1 MTVGVPAPG
10 TATVPAPIPPGRLGE
25 SIPANAL
32 LDYQA
37 GLDRWLQDRRAE
49 LDRLDAAAVKAAG
62 ATTDPVKSAAITN
75 DVVLA
80 MSMWEAVRAK
90 AEELRT
96 LWDSGRADSVG
107 RERMSRVIWG
117 RLDGAQVPGDPTAAT
132 SQVSLAEATT
142 LADALIRQLRTR
154 LSFDADHAD
163 LMARLRAIRAA
174 LVRAGDLVANARK
187 TPSTRDDA
195 VLEEVERLRSRW
207 QHVSADASR
216 GADVTGPLA
225 ELETAS
231 MRVERDAIV
240 ANARAHEA
248 ERDHARATSLVAR
261 LAARRETLAELVTR
275 CRAEIAAPPLLAVPD
290 VSRLGEVP
298 QGEEALA
305 AYLTRLEQVARAM
318 DQVEDAYTAPLRTRA
333 SLRYRLTQAQTRS
346 EANGRATSPT
356 VQAARVEAEDAVSAT
371 PCDLPLAVDLVD
383 QYDRLSDELPHRS
396 ATPGS
401 SLPGQLSSRTVSSR
415 TGGPR

>member
-1 MTVGVPAPG
+1 MTSDLAPG
-10 TATVPAPIPPGRLGE
+10 TAVVPAPIPPGRLGE

-49 LDRLDAAAVKAAG
+49 LDRLDAAAVRAAG
-62 ATTDPVKSAAITN
+62 ATPDPRGSAAITN

-90 AEELRT
+90 AEELRA
-96 LWDSGRADSVG
+96 LWDSGRADAMA

-154 LSFDADHAD
+154 LSFDVDHAD

-174 LVRAGDLVANARK
+174 LVRAGDLVANART

-195 VLEEVERLRSRW
+195 VLAEVERLRAAW
-207 QHVSADASR
+207 QRVNADAAR
-216 GADVTGPLA
+216 GADVAGPLA
-225 ELETAS
+225 ELEMAS
-231 MRVERDAIV
+231 MRAERDAIV
-240 ANARAHEA
+240 ASARGHEA

-261 LAARRETLAELVTR
+261 LAARRTTLADLVAR

-333 SLRYRLTQAQTRS
+333 SLRYRLTQATAR
-346 EANGRATSPT
+346 AATNGRDSSPT
-356 VQAARVEAEDAVSAT
+356 VRAARAEAEQAVAQT

-383 QYDRLSDELPHRS
+383 IYDRLGDELPHR
-396 ATPGS
+396 ATPHRAPPHHS
-401 SLPGQLSSRTVSSR
+401 
-415 TGGPR
+415 GGPR

>member
-1 MTVGVPAPG
+1 MTVEGATGPAPG
-10 TATVPAPIPPGRLGE
+10 TSAGTPAPGTTGVAAPVPPGRLGE
-25 SIPANAL
+25 SIGAADL

-37 GLDRWLQDRRAE
+37 GLDRWLNDRRAE
-49 LDRLDAAAVKAAG
+49 LDRLDRAAAKASG
-62 ATTDPVKSAAITN
+62 ATTDPAKAAAITN

-80 MSMWEAVRAK
+80 MSMWETVRGK
-90 AEELRT
+90 AEELRA
-96 LWDSGRADSVG
+96 LWDSGRADSMT

-154 LSFDADHAD
+154 LAFDADHAD

-195 VLEEVERLRSRW
+195 VLEEVERLRAAWAR
-207 QHVSADASR
+207 VSADAAR

-231 MRVERDAIV
+231 MRAERDAIV
-240 ANARAHEA
+240 ASARAHEA

-261 LAARRETLAELVTR
+261 LAARRVTLADLVTR

-298 QGEEALA
+298 QGEEDLA

-318 DQVEDAYTAPLRTRA
+318 DQVEDAYTVPLRTRA
-333 SLRYRLTQAQTRS
+333 SLRYRLTQATSR
-346 EANGRATSPT
+346 AAATGRDASPT
-356 VQAARVEAEDAVSAT
+356 VRAAREEANDAVSAT

-383 QYDRLSDELPHRS
+383 LYDQLADELPHRT
-396 ATPGS
+396 TP
-401 SLPGQLSSRTVSSR
+401 T
-415 TGGPR
+415 TGGRR